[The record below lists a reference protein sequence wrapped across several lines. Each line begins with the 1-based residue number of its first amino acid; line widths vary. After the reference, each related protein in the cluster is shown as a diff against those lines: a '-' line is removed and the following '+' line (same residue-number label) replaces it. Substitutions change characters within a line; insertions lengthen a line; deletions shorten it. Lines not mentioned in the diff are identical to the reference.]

1 MFITGAKKPAF
12 MRFLRSRGGK
22 IRSWLR
28 QNLQLVVAESGVG
41 GGRIRSWRWQNPE
54 LAVAESGVG
63 GALGARDAQKAK
75 KPGNFLI
82 LSYIYITN
90 GL

>member
-28 QNLQLVVAESGVG
+28 QNLQ
-41 GGRIRSWRWQNPE
+41 